1 MISFIT
7 GILLVAI
14 KSLLGVLISLSSW
27 LLWLLWP
34 VWISFGLISL
44 LSASCK
50 SCEAGWLGWLWGS
63 SDARQLERSAEIA
76 QEAARVVTQAA
87 ASQAQAAVAQAEQ
100 NSRVAEVLGQL
111 SGERQSLAEHIQ
123 SLTELGLQDSQLA
136 AALTSAG
143 PFLLCLAILIVAGL
157 ALWLVSRGSGS
168 SSGHQEL
175 LLSDTVDLLV
185 TELATSAQNSGR
197 EILPEACMG
206 SGFAE
211 LDPDLYSSQM
221 PRGLPWAGQTR
232 LLAMAG
238 VLGNSEGQP
247 EGQHEAQSC
256 EPGNTGSEGGDEGEE
271 EPLPF

>member
-7 GILLVAI
+7 GILLVAV

-63 SDARQLERSAEIA
+63 SDVHQLERSAEIA

-143 PFLLCLAILIVAGL
+143 PFLLCLAILVVAGL
-157 ALWLVSRGSGS
+157 ALWLVSRGSG

-185 TELATSAQNSGR
+185 TELAASAQNSGR
-197 EILPEACMG
+197 EILPEAYTG

-211 LDPDLYSSQM
+211 LNPDLYLSQM

-238 VLGNSEGQP
+238 VLGGSEGQREAQR
-247 EGQHEAQSC
+247 EGQSC
-256 EPGNTGSEGGDEGEE
+256 EPGNTGDEGGDEGEE

>member
-7 GILLVAI
+7 GILLVAV

-50 SCEAGWLGWLWGS
+50 SCEAGWFGWLWGS

-143 PFLLCLAILIVAGL
+143 PFLLCLAILVVAGL
-157 ALWLVSRGSGS
+157 ALWLVSRGSG

-185 TELATSAQNSGR
+185 TELAASAQNSGR

-211 LDPDLYSSQM
+211 LNPDLYLSQM

-238 VLGNSEGQP
+238 VLGNSEGQREAQR
-247 EGQHEAQSC
+247 EGQSC
-256 EPGNTGSEGGDEGEE
+256 EPGNTGSEDGDEGEE

>member
-63 SDARQLERSAEIA
+63 SDAHQLERSAEIA

-143 PFLLCLAILIVAGL
+143 PFLLCLAILLVAGL
-157 ALWLVSRGSGS
+157 ALWLVSRGSS

-185 TELATSAQNSGR
+185 TELAASAQNSGR

-211 LDPDLYSSQM
+211 LNPDLYLSQM

-238 VLGNSEGQP
+238 VLGNSEGQR
-247 EGQHEAQSC
+247 EAQCEAQSC
-256 EPGNTGSEGGDEGEE
+256 ELGDPEDEDGDEGEE

>member
-7 GILLVAI
+7 GILLVAV

-143 PFLLCLAILIVAGL
+143 PFLLCLAILVVAGL
-157 ALWLVSRGSGS
+157 ALWLVSRGSS

-185 TELATSAQNSGR
+185 TELAASAQNSGR

-211 LDPDLYSSQM
+211 LNPDLYSSQM

-238 VLGNSEGQP
+238 VLGNSEGQR
-247 EGQHEAQSC
+247 ETQREAQSC

>member
-7 GILLVAI
+7 GILLVAV

-143 PFLLCLAILIVAGL
+143 PFLLCLAILVVAGL
-157 ALWLVSRGSGS
+157 ALWLVSRGSS

-185 TELATSAQNSGR
+185 TELAASAQNSGR

-211 LDPDLYSSQM
+211 LNPDLYLSQM

-238 VLGNSEGQP
+238 VLGNSEGQR
-247 EGQHEAQSC
+247 EGQCEGQSC
-256 EPGNTGSEGGDEGEE
+256 EPGNTGDEDGDEGEE

>member
-7 GILLVAI
+7 GILLVAM

-63 SDARQLERSAEIA
+63 SDVHQLERSAEIA

-143 PFLLCLAILIVAGL
+143 PFLLCLAILVVAGL
-157 ALWLVSRGSGS
+157 ALWLVSRGS

-185 TELATSAQNSGR
+185 TELAASAQNSGR

-211 LDPDLYSSQM
+211 LNPDLYLSQM

-238 VLGNSEGQP
+238 VLGNSEAQR
-247 EGQHEAQSC
+247 EGQREGQSC
-256 EPGNTGSEGGDEGEE
+256 EPGNPEDEGEE